1 MSLNSS
7 GAMTLLT
14 LPPFSFPL
22 SARVPALVFSALTY
36 LTIICCNLMVVVTI
50 AINHNLHKP
59 MYMLLIN
66 LPVCDMMGATA
77 FFPQL
82 ISSML
87 YDPRVIPY
95 WACATQAFFV
105 HTYGGGSLFILTA
118 MALDRYVAICQP
130 LSYNTIMT
138 NSNLIK
144 MISAVWLTT
153 MILMFILIVLAL
165 RLKICRT
172 NISDM
177 YCTNPSLTNLSCE
190 LTYVNNV
197 YGLLTIA
204 FFQGISLCAILFTY
218 LQILITCVFKKQSD
232 ARSKA
237 IQTCG
242 AHIIVFLFMLLNAF
256 IALLSHRI
264 ESVPTFIRRVL
275 GVSVMIFPPLL
286 NPLIY
291 GFNTKDIRRN
301 ILAFRK
307 KKTSP
312 F

>member
-7 GAMTLLT
+7 GATTMLT

-66 LPVCDMMGATA
+66 LPVCDVMGATA
-77 FFPQL
+77 FFPQM

-95 WACATQAFFV
+95 WACVTQALFV
-105 HTYGGGSLFILTA
+105 HTYGAGSLLILTA

-144 MISAVWLTT
+144 MISAVWLTGL
-153 MILMFILIVLAL
+153 ILLSISFLLLL
-165 RLKICRT
+165 RLKNCSSEI
-172 NISDM
+172 NDM
-177 YCTNPSLTNLSCE
+177 YCTYPSLMKLACGDTNVS
-190 LTYVNNV
+190 NF
-197 YGLLTIA
+197 YGLFTIA
-204 FFQGISLCAILFTY
+204 FFQGVSLSAVLFTY
-218 LQILITCVFKKQSD
+218 LKILITCVFKNQSD

-264 ESVPTFIRRVL
+264 ASVPTFVRRVL

-301 ILAFRK
+301 ILAFPK
-307 KKTSP
+307 KKTSA

>member
-1 MSLNSS
+1 M
-7 GAMTLLT
+7 LT

-77 FFPQL
+77 FFPQM

-95 WACATQAFFV
+95 WACVTQALFV
-105 HTYGGGSLFILTA
+105 HTYGAGSLLILTA

-130 LSYNTIMT
+130 LSYNIIMT
-138 NSNLIK
+138 NTNLIK
-144 MISAVWLTT
+144 IISAVWLTD
-153 MILMFILIVLAL
+153 IAVVFVVIVLL
-165 RLKICRT
+165 FRLTICR
-172 NISDM
+172 NLISDM
-177 YCTNPSLTNLSCE
+177 YCNNPSLMKLACE
-190 LTYVNNV
+190 ATHVNNI
-197 YGLLTIA
+197 YGLFTLVL
-204 FFQGISLCAILFTY
+204 FQGVSLGVVLFTY

-242 AHIIVFLFMLLNAF
+242 AHLIVFLFLECNAF
-256 IALLSHRI
+256 FTLLSHRF
-264 ESVPTFIRRVL
+264 ESAPTFLRKAL
-275 GVSVMIFPPLL
+275 GVSVMVFPPLL

-291 GFNTKDIRRN
+291 SFNTKDIRRH
-301 ILAFRK
+301 ILIFLKRK
-307 KKTSP
+307 TFAS
-312 F
+312 